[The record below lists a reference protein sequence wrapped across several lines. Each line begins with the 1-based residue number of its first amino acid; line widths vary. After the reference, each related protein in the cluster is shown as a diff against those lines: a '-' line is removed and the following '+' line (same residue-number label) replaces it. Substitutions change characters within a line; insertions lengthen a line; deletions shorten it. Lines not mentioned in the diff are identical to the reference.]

1 MNTKQITVNKL
12 IDSKTKYDLKLTIL
26 DDILK
31 LEPCST
37 RGTDYLSAFNLYPR
51 LFAKGS
57 MYIADDNIIHNKNSI
72 FDDLDNKELIYI
84 YDDDY
89 LWKMD
94 WLRM

>member
-37 RGTDYLSAFNLYPR
+37 RGTDYLSAFNLYPLSTLGLIFCKR
-51 LFAKGS
+51 LA
-57 MYIADDNIIHNKNSI
+57 
-72 FDDLDNKELIYI
+72 
-84 YDDDY
+84 
-89 LWKMD
+89 
-94 WLRM
+94 